1 MLYRRLGKTGCD
13 VSVLGFGCM
22 RLPVRDAH
30 KPTDFFDPAKAI
42 DEEKAIEL
50 IHYAIEQEVNYF
62 DTAYV
67 YHGGKSEPLLGKAVR
82 EYRKKVYLATKLPAW
97 IIKGKEDFEKVL
109 HEQLLRLET
118 DFVDFYLLHGL
129 GRESWQKMKEMGALD
144 FLERV
149 KAEGRIR
156 FAGFSFH
163 DDTRTFKEI
172 ADAYDWA
179 LCLIQHNY
187 YDRNYQA
194 GREGLEYAAAKGI
207 GVVIMEPLRGGKLAQ
222 RIPQEVQ
229 GLWDSSP
236 GKRTPAEWAL
246 RWVWNHPGVS
256 TVLSGMNSME
266 QLRENLRVAQE
277 ALADSLK
284 AEELALIDRVT
295 EAYRKLLRVDCTS
308 CGYCLPCPRGVNIP
322 HNFTMYNDL
331 FAFQAPETSL
341 MLYQRW
347 TSPEQRAANCADC
360 GECEEKCP
368 QHIPIA
374 QEMKKVH
381 EALGGRQDSGKGPIN
396 P

>member
-30 KPTDFFDPAKAI
+30 KPADFFDPAKAI
-42 DEEKAIEL
+42 DEEKAANL
-50 IHYAIEQEVNYF
+50 IHYAIEQGVNYF

-82 EYRKKVYLATKLPAW
+82 ELRERVYLATKLPAW
-97 IIKGKEDFEKVL
+97 LIKGKEDFEKIFQ
-109 HEQLLRLET
+109 EQLLRLGT

-149 KAEGRIR
+149 KAEGKIR

-172 ADAYDWA
+172 AGAYDWA

-194 GREGLEYAAAKGI
+194 GREGLEYAAARGI

-222 RIPQEVQ
+222 RIPEEVQ
-229 GLWDSSP
+229 SLWDSSP
-236 GKRTPAEWAL
+236 SKRTPAEWAL

-266 QLRENLRVAQE
+266 QLWENLRVAQE
-277 ALADSLK
+277 AVANSLNP
-284 AEELALIDRVT
+284 EELALVDRVT
-295 EAYRKLLRVDCTS
+295 DAYRKLLRVNCTS

-322 HNFTMYNDL
+322 HNFTLYNDL
-331 FAFQAPETSL
+331 FAFQTPETSF
-341 MLYQRW
+341 MLYQRM
-347 TSPEQRAANCADC
+347 TAPEQRAANCADC
-360 GECEEKCP
+360 GECQEKCP

-374 QEMKKVH
+374 REMKKVH
-381 EALGGRQDSGKGPIN
+381 EALGGQGGGKGPII

>member
-30 KPTDFFDPAKAI
+30 KATDFFDPARAI
-42 DEEKAIEL
+42 DEEKAVDL
-50 IHYAIEQEVNYF
+50 IHYAIGQGVNYF

-82 EYRKKVYLATKLPAW
+82 EHRKKVYLATKLPTW
-97 IIKGKEDFEKVL
+97 LIKEKEDFEKIFQ
-109 HEQLLRLET
+109 EQLLRLET
-118 DFVDFYLLHGL
+118 DSVDFYLLHGL

-172 ADAYDWA
+172 AGAYDWS

-194 GREGLEYAAAKGI
+194 GREGLEYAAARGM
-207 GVVIMEPLRGGKLAQ
+207 GVAIMEPLRGGKLAQ
-222 RIPQEVQ
+222 RIPEEVQ

-236 GKRTPAEWAL
+236 SKRTPAEWSL
-246 RWVWNHPGVS
+246 RWIWNHPGVS
-256 TVLSGMNSME
+256 AVLSGMNSMD
-266 QLRENLRVAQE
+266 QLRENLQVAQE
-277 ALADSLK
+277 AVAHSLT
-284 AEELALIDRVT
+284 AEELALVDRVT
-295 EAYRKLLRVDCTS
+295 EAYRKLLRINCTS
-308 CGYCLPCPRGVNIP
+308 CGYCLPCPQGVNIP
-322 HNFTMYNDL
+322 HNFTLYNDL
-331 FAFQAPETSL
+331 FAFQTPETSL
-341 MLYQRW
+341 MLYQRM
-347 TSPEQRAANCADC
+347 TPPEQRAANCADC

-368 QHIPIA
+368 QRIPIA

-381 EALGGRQDSGKGPIN
+381 EALGGQGEKKGPSQKV
-396 P
+396 

>member
-30 KPTDFFDPAKAI
+30 KPADFFDPAKAI
-42 DEEKAIEL
+42 DEEKAANL
-50 IHYAIEQEVNYF
+50 IHYAIEQGVNYF

-82 EYRKKVYLATKLPAW
+82 GLRERVYLATKLPAW
-97 IIKGKEDFEKVL
+97 LIKGKEDFEKIFQ
-109 HEQLLRLET
+109 EQLLRLGT

-149 KAEGRIR
+149 KAEGKIR

-172 ADAYDWA
+172 AGAYDWA

-194 GREGLEYAAAKGI
+194 GREGLEYAAARGI

-222 RIPQEVQ
+222 RIPEEVQ
-229 GLWDSSP
+229 SLWDSSP
-236 GKRTPAEWAL
+236 SKRTPAEWAL

-266 QLRENLRVAQE
+266 QLWENLRVAHE
-277 ALADSLK
+277 AVAHSLNPQ
-284 AEELALIDRVT
+284 ELALVDRVT
-295 EAYRKLLRVDCTS
+295 DAYRKLLRVNCTS

-322 HNFTMYNDL
+322 HNFTLYNDL
-331 FAFQAPETSL
+331 FAFQTPETSF
-341 MLYQRW
+341 MLYQRM
-347 TSPEQRAANCADC
+347 TAPEQRAANCADC
-360 GECEEKCP
+360 GECQEKCP

-374 QEMKKVH
+374 REMKKVH
-381 EALGGRQDSGKGPIN
+381 EALGGQGGGKGPII

>member
-1 MLYRRLGKTGCD
+1 MLYRRLGQTGCN

-22 RLPVRDAH
+22 RLPVKDSH
-30 KPTDFFDPAKAI
+30 KPADFFDPAKAI
-42 DEEKAIEL
+42 DEEKAVNL
-50 IHYAIEQEVNYF
+50 IHYAIEQGVNYF

-82 EYRKKVYLATKLPAW
+82 ELRGRVYLATKLPTW
-97 IIKGKEDFEKVL
+97 LIKEKEDFEKTL
-109 HEQLLRLET
+109 QEQLLRLET
-118 DFVDFYLLHGL
+118 DSVDFYLLHGL
-129 GRESWQKMKEMGALD
+129 GRESWRKMKEKGALD

-194 GREGLEYAAAKGI
+194 GREGLEYAAAKGM

-222 RIPQEVQ
+222 RIPEEVQ
-229 GLWDSSP
+229 TLWHSSP
-236 GKRTPAEWAL
+236 SKRTPAEWAL

-266 QLRENLRVAQE
+266 QLQENLRVAHE
-277 ALADSLK
+277 AVAHSLN

-295 EAYRKLLRVDCTS
+295 EAYRKLLKVDCTS
-308 CGYCLPCPRGVNIP
+308 CAYCLPCPQGVNIP
-322 HNFTMYNDL
+322 HNLTMYNDL
-331 FAFQAPETSL
+331 FAFQTHENSL
-341 MLYQRW
+341 MLYQRM
-347 TSPEQRAANCADC
+347 TSPEQRASNCIDC

-374 QEMKKVH
+374 REMKKVH
-381 EALGGRQDSGKGPIN
+381 EALGGRGGGKG
-396 P
+396 

>member
-30 KPTDFFDPAKAI
+30 KPADFFDPAKAI
-42 DEEKAIEL
+42 DEEKAANL
-50 IHYAIEQEVNYF
+50 IHYAIEQGVNYF

-82 EYRKKVYLATKLPAW
+82 ELRERVYLATKLPAW
-97 IIKGKEDFEKVL
+97 LIKGKEDFEKIFQ
-109 HEQLLRLET
+109 EQLLRLGT

-149 KAEGRIR
+149 KAEGKIR

-172 ADAYDWA
+172 AGAYDWA

-194 GREGLEYAAAKGI
+194 GREGLEYAAARGI

-222 RIPQEVQ
+222 RIPEEVQ
-229 GLWDSSP
+229 SLWDSSP
-236 GKRTPAEWAL
+236 SKRTPAEWAL

-266 QLRENLRVAQE
+266 QLWENLRVAHE
-277 ALADSLK
+277 AVANSLNP
-284 AEELALIDRVT
+284 EELALVDRVT
-295 EAYRKLLRVDCTS
+295 DAYRKLLRVNCTS

-331 FAFQAPETSL
+331 FAFQTPETSL
-341 MLYQRW
+341 MLYQRM
-347 TSPEQRAANCADC
+347 TAPEQRAANIADC
-360 GECEEKCP
+360 GECQEKCP

-374 QEMKKVH
+374 REMKKVH
-381 EALGGRQDSGKGPIN
+381 EALGGGKGPII